1 MEMGKLKI
9 STREIGSVCVFDLV
23 GDPTQESLDEA
34 VSKIQRNIR
43 RHRIQR
49 VILNLQR
56 VPMLEP
62 LGLRRLLAA
71 CIRPQRSLLYG
82 VSETLASALETT
94 YVPRN
99 VKICNTEKEVAEDFG
114 PFLLSKDIEA
124 IPSRNAEGSLQPSI
138 GYELERR
145 RSKRMHVALPLQFKL
160 YLNATESLMV
170 KGIATN
176 ISEGGLYAE
185 FLDLS
190 ATEKLDILSPIADLK
205 AEITIF
211 PSANFPEEYHLKARV
226 VRKEYQKKQL
236 GLAFEFLA

>member
-1 MEMGKLKI
+1 MSKLKM
-9 STREIGSVCVFDLV
+9 STREIGSVCVFDLT
-23 GDPTQESLDEA
+23 GDPTQESLDE
-34 VSKIQRNIR
+34 VIGKIQRSIR

-49 VILNLQR
+49 IILNLQR

-82 VSETLASALETT
+82 VSDALAGVLETT

-114 PFLLSKDIEA
+114 PFLLSKDIAA
-124 IPSRNAEGSLQPSI
+124 IPSKVIDGIPQESI
-138 GYELERR
+138 GRELERR
-145 RSKRMHVALPLQFKL
+145 RSKRMHVALPLEFKL
-160 YLNATESLMV
+160 KIANGEVLDV
-170 KGIATN
+170 KAIATN

-185 FLDLS
+185 FLDLVV
-190 ATEKLDILSPIADLK
+190 TEKIDNLNPVADLN
-205 AEITIF
+205 ADITIF

-226 VRKEYQKKQL
+226 VRKEVQKKQL

>member
-1 MEMGKLKI
+1 MSKLKI
-9 STREIGSVCVFDLV
+9 STREIGSVCVFDLI
-23 GDPTQESLDEA
+23 GEPTQESLDEA
-34 VSKIQRNIR
+34 VSKITRNIR

-49 VILNLQR
+49 VILNLQK

-82 VSETLASALETT
+82 VSETLATALETT

-124 IPSRNAEGSLQPSI
+124 IPSKSTEGTNQLSI
-138 GYELERR
+138 GAQLERR
-145 RSKRMHVALPLQFKL
+145 RAKRMHVALPLSFKMHL
-160 YLNATESLMV
+160 ANGEMV
-170 KGIATN
+170 LAQAIATN

-185 FLDLS
+185 FLN
-190 ATEKLDILSPIADLK
+190 LDASEIIDNLNPVADLK
-205 AEITIF
+205 AEITIY
-211 PSANFPEEYHLKARV
+211 PSANFPEEYNLQARV
-226 VRKEYQKKQL
+226 VRKEMRKKQL
-236 GLAFEFLA
+236 GVAFEFSA